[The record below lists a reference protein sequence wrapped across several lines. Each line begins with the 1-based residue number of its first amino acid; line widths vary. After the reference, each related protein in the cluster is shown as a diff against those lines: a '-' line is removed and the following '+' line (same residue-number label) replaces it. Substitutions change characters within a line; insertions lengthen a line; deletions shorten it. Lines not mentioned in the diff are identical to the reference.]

1 METRE
6 FWFFVSLLIVALP
19 ACISLVACALYIPL
33 KKFPSAVKDGA
44 SFWYQKLYIF
54 LVFSLFATLVGL
66 GVYTPLVFE
75 SLRLQNVE
83 EIVRSG
89 LFLLFTASLFFLTL
103 SFKKQTLSTGGIV
116 THSFFASVLLV
127 VGTQENT
134 LDFLTYPYVLI
145 ILALFAIVR
154 YGVGTFSKK
163 L

>member
-6 FWFFVSLLIVALP
+6 FWFFVSLLTVAIP
-19 ACISLVACALYIPL
+19 ACISFVTCAIYIPL
-33 KKFPSAVKDGA
+33 KKFPAAIRDVA
-44 SFWYQKLYIF
+44 SFWYQKLYIV

-66 GVYTPLVFE
+66 GVYTPLAYE
-75 SLRLQNVE
+75 SLRLQDTQ
-83 EIVRSG
+83 EIIRSA
-89 LFLLFTASLFFLTL
+89 LFVLYTVSLFFLTL

-116 THSFFASVLLV
+116 THALFASVLLV

-134 LDFLTYPYVLI
+134 LDFFAYPDILI